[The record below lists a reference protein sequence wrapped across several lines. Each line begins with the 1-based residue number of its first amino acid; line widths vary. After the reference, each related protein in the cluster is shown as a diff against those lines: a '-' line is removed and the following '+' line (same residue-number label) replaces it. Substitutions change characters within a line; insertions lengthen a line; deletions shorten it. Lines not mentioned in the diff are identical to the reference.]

1 MAPDALHALIG
12 LALGIGALLLRAA
25 SVNHLV
31 RRRLWLSIA
40 LAAAYVGINVA
51 LWLSPTLA
59 GYGPRLRTIEQLL
72 LVLAVI
78 NAVVYV
84 AVNPLRHDRVPDKFP
99 SILQDTIVV
108 GLFLVV
114 STFVFEEKLLTT
126 SAVGAVVIGF
136 ALQDTLG
143 NAIAGLAIQIEKPF
157 HIGHWIRVGDYEG
170 RVHEVTWR
178 ATKLRTKTGNLVVL
192 PNNLVS
198 KEAVTNYS
206 EPALPTRHEIEVGA
220 TYLRS
225 PGEVKAALREALGQ
239 APLVLAEP
247 APEVLLVDFGASA
260 INYRARFWV
269 ADYGRDEAARDQVRS
284 AIYYAFHRHGI
295 EIPWPIQV
303 EYTRQEEPA
312 GMPGEARAEL
322 LRGVAVLA
330 PLSNDERRALAGDA
344 RERIFA
350 GGEAIVRE
358 GAAGRSLFVIADG
371 AVRVSVQPGDREVA
385 RLEKGACFGE
395 MSMLTGDPR
404 TATVTAV
411 GDCRVL
417 EITDHVFRPLAEANP
432 GLIDAIG
439 RVALERRKG
448 LQETKDAAAAA
459 LAHVETPLSLAAR
472 IRKFLRIG

>member
-1 MAPDALHALIG
+1 MAPDALHGLIG
-12 LALGIGALLLRAA
+12 LALGLAAIVLRAT
-25 SVNHLV
+25 SVNQLV

-40 LAAAYVGINVA
+40 LLAAYVGINVA
-51 LWLSPTLA
+51 LVASPTVA
-59 GYGPRLRTIEQLL
+59 GYAPRLRSLEQLL
-72 LVLAVI
+72 IVLALV
-78 NAVVYV
+78 NGLVYV
-84 AVNPLRHDRVPDKFP
+84 AVNPLRHDRVPDRFP

-108 GLFLVV
+108 AVFLVV

-157 HIGHWIRVGDYEG
+157 HVGHWVRVGEFEG

-192 PNNLVS
+192 PNNVVS

-206 EPALPTRHEIEVGA
+206 EPALPTRHETEVGA

-225 PGEVKAALREALGQ
+225 PGDVKAALREALAQ
-239 APLVLAEP
+239 VPLVLAEP
-247 APEVLLVDFGASA
+247 APEVLLVDFGSSA
-260 INYRARFWV
+260 ITYRVRFWV
-269 ADYGRDEAARDQVRS
+269 ADYARDEAARDQVRS
-284 AIYYAFHRHGI
+284 AIWYAFQRHDI

-303 EYTRQEEPA
+303 EYTRQEQASGLSTEV
-312 GMPGEARAEL
+312 RAAL
-322 LRGVAVLA
+322 LRGVEVLA
-330 PLSNDERRALAGDA
+330 PLSDGEQLALAAAA
-344 RERIFA
+344 RERIFG

-358 GAAGRSLFVIADG
+358 GAPGRSLFVVAAG
-371 AVRVSVQPGDREVA
+371 AVRVSVEPGDREVA
-385 RLEKGACFGE
+385 RLGAGACFGE

-404 TATVTAV
+404 TATVTAA

-417 EITDHVFRPLAEANP
+417 EITDDVFRPLAVANP
-432 GLIDAIG
+432 GLIDVIG

-459 LAHVETPLSLAAR
+459 RTQVETPLSLAAR
-472 IRKFLRIG
+472 IRKFLRLA

>member
-1 MAPDALHALIG
+1 MSPDALHALIG
-12 LALGIGALLLRAA
+12 FALGIGALVLRAA

-40 LAAAYVGINVA
+40 LLAAYTGINAA
-51 LWLSPTLA
+51 LALSPALA
-59 GYGPRLRTIEQLL
+59 DYGPRLRSIEQLL
-72 LVLAVI
+72 IVLALI
-78 NAVVYV
+78 NALVYV
-84 AVNPLRHDRVPDKFP
+84 AVNPLRHDRVPDQFP
-99 SILQDTIVV
+99 SILQDAIVV
-108 GLFLVV
+108 GVFLVV
-114 STFVFEEKLLTT
+114 ATFVFQEKLLTT

-143 NAIAGLAIQIEKPF
+143 NAFSGLAIQIEKPF
-157 HIGHWIRVGDYEG
+157 HVGHWVKVGDFEG

-225 PGEVKAALREALGQ
+225 PGEVKAALTEALGQ

-260 INYRARFWV
+260 IHYRVRFWI

-284 AIYYAFHRHGI
+284 AIYYAFHRQGI

-303 EYTRQEEPA
+303 EYSRQEEPA
-312 GMPGEARAEL
+312 GTPAAARAEL
-322 LRGVAVLA
+322 LRGVGVLA
-330 PLSNDERRALAGDA
+330 PLSDTERLALAGAA
-344 RERIFA
+344 RERLFA
-350 GGEAIVRE
+350 DREAVVRE
-358 GAAGRSLFVIADG
+358 GAAGRSLFVICDG
-371 AVRVSVQPGDREVA
+371 AVRVSVAPGDREVA
-385 RLEKGACFGE
+385 RLERGAYFGE

-404 TATVTAV
+404 TATVAAV

-417 EITDHVFRPLAEANP
+417 EITAEVFRSVAEADP
-432 GLIDAIG
+432 GIIDAIG

-459 LAHVETPLSLAAR
+459 LAQVETPLSLAAK
-472 IRKFLRIG
+472 IRKFLRLG